1 MNGNYIYA
9 DSPEERIAV
18 AIVSCNEDERIRN
31 PKGVLPGYDTYKEW
45 IKPFIEREIIHALLQ
60 KIHGGIKGIV
70 ENEAE
75 LAARLVVVNKEV
87 QTRLNLVKES
97 L

>member
-1 MNGNYIYA
+1 MNGSYIYA
-9 DSPEERIAV
+9 DSPEERIAI

-45 IKPFIEREIIHALLQ
+45 MKPFIEREIIHALLQ
-60 KIHGGIKGIV
+60 KIHEGTKRNVIS
-70 ENEAE
+70 EAE
-75 LAARLVVVNKEV
+75 LAARLVMVNKSV
-87 QTRLNLVKES
+87 QERLHLIGEK